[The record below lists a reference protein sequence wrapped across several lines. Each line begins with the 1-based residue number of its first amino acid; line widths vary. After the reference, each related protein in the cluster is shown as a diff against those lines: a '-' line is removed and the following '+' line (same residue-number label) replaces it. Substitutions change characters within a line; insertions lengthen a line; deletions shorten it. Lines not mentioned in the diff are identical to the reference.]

1 MIKRIGLTAL
11 LVSALTFFMSHTTW
25 AKSNGGYAGAFLRM
39 GLGAEALAQG
49 DAFTARADNGF
60 AGYYNPAG
68 LAFLK
73 QRTAAT
79 SYSHLALDR
88 SFNFLG
94 ISLPLKPSAGVSIG
108 WINAGVTNID
118 GRDFD
123 GNHYGNLEYFEN
135 AFTFGFANRFSKYV
149 AVGIGVKV
157 LYDLFPE
164 TLEDDKALK
173 STSVGFDVGVI
184 VQPIRELRIGLQ
196 ARDINAKNSWD
207 TSEYWSEGLTKN
219 DDFPTIFK
227 IGAAYFPIEG
237 LEAEYDLELSSQEV
251 IEHHFGFEYAV
262 FFKGRQQFALRTG
275 YDNDVPTFGFGYLFP
290 IGGLNSQLDAA
301 YIIEDVAPD
310 DTMIFSWSLMF

>member
-1 MIKRIGLTAL
+1 MIKQIGLTLFYL
-11 LVSALTFFMSHTTW
+11 LALTLSISSIAD
-25 AKSNGGYAGAFLRM
+25 AKTNGGYAGAFLRM

-79 SYSHLALDR
+79 SYSRLALDR

-94 ISLPLKPSAGVSIG
+94 IALPLKPSAGVSIG

-149 AVGIGVKV
+149 AVGIGVKI
-157 LYDLFPE
+157 LYDLFPK

-173 STSVGFDVGVI
+173 STSVGFDVGVM
-184 VQPIRELRIGLQ
+184 VQPIRKLRIGLQ
-196 ARDINAKNSWD
+196 ARDINAKNSWE

-219 DDFPTIFK
+219 DDFPTILK
-227 IGAAYFPIEG
+227 IAAAYFPING
-237 LEAEYDLELSSQEV
+237 LEAEYDLELSSKDV

-262 FFKGRQQFALRTG
+262 FFMERQQFALRTG
-275 YDNDVPTFGFGYLFP
+275 YDHDVPTFGFGYLFP
-290 IGGLNSQLDAA
+290 IGSLNSQFDAA
-301 YIIEDVAPD
+301 YIIENVAPD
-310 DTMIFSWSLMF
+310 DTIIFSWSLMF